1 MKLIIEVE
9 VERYEGFNMSREN
22 VSETLMEEACL
33 DGLAFDVENDTGSV
47 ATYEV
52 TSANWA
58 DPS

>member
-1 MKLIIEVE
+1 MNLIIEVE

-33 DGLAFDVENDTGSV
+33 DGLAFDVENDNGSV